1 MSTGSRDA
9 GSARTRNSEM
19 SSSSSGS
26 SEMTSQ
32 VQDAAEQA
40 KQKAGE
46 VADQAKQ
53 TTASRANEQK
63 DKAADS
69 LGSVARAFDDV
80 GNQLRDQN
88 PTMAHY
94 ADMASDKIEQF
105 ASQISN
111 RDVTDLLGDVEDF
124 ARRNPAAFL
133 GGAIAYAGFL
143 AIVAAAVLLLGK
155 AVDWWLAALIVGVLV
170 AIIGGILI
178 KMGLDQLKQTSPA
191 PEQTIETLKED
202 KEWAKRQVS

>member
-1 MSTGSRDA
+1 MERGDDRSLGDLFSELSRQTSTLVRQEIA
-9 GSARTRNSEM
+9 LAKAEM
-19 SSSSSGS
+19 S
-26 SEMTSQ
+26 
-32 VQDAAEQA
+32 
-40 KQKAGE
+40 QKAS
-46 VADQAKQ
+46 QAGKN
-53 TTASRANEQK
+53 A
-63 DKAADS
+63 
-69 LGSVARAFDDV
+69 GMV
-80 GNQLRDQN
+80 G
-88 PTMAHY
+88 A
-94 ADMASDKIEQF
+94 
-105 ASQISN
+105 
-111 RDVTDLLGDVEDF
+111 
-124 ARRNPAAFL
+124 